1 MLLWP
6 EKSRGCGSSFISVAS
21 CQSFCLC
28 TAKATNN
35 LPHVLQFSY
44 FSSTYGFRLS
54 NQVPVNDSQLDT
66 PQKVPSVCHLT
77 SFPGE
82 ISAALS
88 EILLSGTNA
97 LDSIFSHLPPP
108 LLAARYPFA
117 TPLGSAVYLRQ
128 TELLRQRL
136 STRPYGGAAPSPYH
150 NSAAAENGKKKL
162 YRGVRQRQW
171 RKWVAEIRL
180 PQNRMRI
187 WLGTYDSP
195 ESAAYAYDRAAYK
208 LRGEYAR
215 LNFPAL
221 RDAGDCPERL
231 RSLRSAVDSKIQ
243 AICQRLGRRRAAK
256 RSAKAVGEKARSA
269 SAAAK
274 AVKDAEAGASQTS
287 SLTSSSACETDGVC
301 SLAGMPSYD
310 PELIWEVLA
319 N

>member
-6 EKSRGCGSSFISVAS
+6 EKSRGCGSSFISLAS
-21 CQSFCLC
+21 CQPFCLC
-28 TAKATNN
+28 TAKATKN
-35 LPHVLQFSY
+35 LPHYQVKSHKN
-44 FSSTYGFRLS
+44 STYGFRLS
-54 NQVPVNDSQLDT
+54 NQVPVKDPQLNT
-66 PQKVPSVCHLT
+66 LQKVPSVCHLT

-108 LLAARYPFA
+108 LPAARCPVA
-117 TPLGSAVYLRQ
+117 APLGSAVYLRQ
-128 TELLRQRL
+128 TELLRRL
-136 STRPYGGAAPSPYH
+136 STRRYGRAASSPYH

-171 RKWVAEIRL
+171 GKWVAEIRL

-187 WLGTYDSP
+187 WLGTYASP

-256 RSAKAVGEKARSA
+256 RSAKAAGDKARSA
-269 SAAAK
+269 KAAAK

-287 SLTSSSACETDGVC
+287 SLTSSSAFEMDGVC
-301 SLAGMPSYD
+301 SLARMPSYD
-310 PELIWEVLA
+310 PELIWEVLT

>member
-1 MLLWP
+1 MDGTL
-6 EKSRGCGSSFISVAS
+6 ETI
-21 CQSFCLC
+21 Q
-28 TAKATNN
+28 
-35 LPHVLQFSY
+35 
-44 FSSTYGFRLS
+44 
-54 NQVPVNDSQLDT
+54 
-66 PQKVPSVCHLT
+66 LT
-77 SFPGE
+77 SFSGD

-108 LLAARYPFA
+108 LPAARYPVA
-117 TPLGSAVYLRQ
+117 ASLGSAVYLRQ
-128 TELLRQRL
+128 TELLRRL
-136 STRPYGGAAPSPYH
+136 STRRYGGATHSPYH
-150 NSAAAENGKKKL
+150 NSAAAENGNEKH

-171 RKWVAEIRL
+171 GKWVAEIRL

-195 ESAAYAYDRAAYK
+195 ESAAYAYDRAASK

-243 AICQRLGRRRAAK
+243 AICQRLSRRRAAAK
-256 RSAKAVGEKARSA
+256 RSAEGAGDKARSA
-269 SAAAK
+269 KAAAK
-274 AVKDAEAGASQTS
+274 AVKGAEAGASQTS
-287 SLTSSSACETDGVC
+287 SLTSSSACEMDGVC
-301 SLAGMPSYD
+301 SLARMPSYD